1 MEAAMAKLFKNNGLT
16 ITLMALF
23 AISILGQWIAG
34 WHVENEELVRHGR
47 DSISLGAYTIDP
59 AFLSS
64 VFENWESEFLQ
75 MSTYVVLTAMLFQR
89 GSAESRDPDD
99 PPRDEDLA
107 AQARKPGAPRI
118 LMAGE
123 AARWVY
129 ARSLGI
135 VLFIL
140 FLLSFLLHWRSSA
153 AAAAEEALEH
163 GEAPLGALAYLGDAQ
178 LWFESFQNWQSEFLS
193 TAVLIVLSIWLRQR
207 ESPESKAV
215 AAPHD
220 ETGAA

>member
-1 MEAAMAKLFKNNGLT
+1 MAKLFKNNGLT
-16 ITLMALF
+16 IALMALF
-23 AISILGQWIAG
+23 LFSILGQWVAG
-34 WHVENEELVRHGR
+34 WHVENEELLRHGEEA
-47 DSISLGAYTIDP
+47 ISLGAYTLDP
-59 AFLSS
+59 SFLSS

-75 MSTYVVLTAMLFQR
+75 MSTYVVLTAMLIQR

-99 PPRDEDLA
+99 PPRDSHLER
-107 AQARKPGAPRI
+107 QAHSRGAPKI
-118 LMAGE
+118 LSAGRL
-123 AARWVY
+123 ARALY

-135 VLFIL
+135 ALFIL
-140 FLLSFLLHWRSSA
+140 FLLSFVLHWRASA
-153 AAAAEEALEH
+153 AMAAEEAEQH
-163 GEAPLGALAYLGDAQ
+163 GEPAVGALAYLGDPQ

-220 ETGAA
+220 ATGAA

>member
-1 MEAAMAKLFKNNGLT
+1 MVKFFKNNGLT
-16 ITLMALF
+16 VALMGLF
-23 AISILGQWIAG
+23 LVSIFGQWIAG
-34 WHVENEELVRHGR
+34 WHVENEELTRHGR
-47 DSISLGAYTIDP
+47 DAISLGAYTIDP

-75 MSTYVVLTAMLFQR
+75 MSAYVVLTAMLIQR

-99 PPRDEDLA
+99 PPRDSGLE

-118 LMAGE
+118 LMGGD
-123 AARWVY
+123 AARWLY
-129 ARSLGI
+129 AHSLGLA
-135 VLFIL
+135 LFAL
-140 FLLSFLLHWRSSA
+140 FLLSFLLHWWNSA
-153 AAAAEEALEH
+153 KATGEEALEH
-163 GEAPLGALAYLGDAQ
+163 GEAPLGVLAYLGDPQ

-215 AAPHD
+215 AAPND

>member
-1 MEAAMAKLFKNNGLT
+1 MAKFFKNNGLT
-16 ITLMALF
+16 ITLMLMF
-23 AISILGQWIAG
+23 LVSIVGQWFAG
-34 WHVENEELVRHGR
+34 WHVENEELSRHGR
-47 DSISLGAYTIDP
+47 DAISLGAYTIDP

-75 MSTYVVLTAMLFQR
+75 MSAYVVLTAVLIQR

-99 PPRDEDLA
+99 PPRDHDLEQ
-107 AQARKPGAPRI
+107 QARKAGAPKI
-118 LMAGE
+118 LRSGAL
-123 AARWVY
+123 ARALY

-135 VLFIL
+135 ALFIL
-140 FLLSFLLHWRSSA
+140 FLLSFLLHWRNSAKA
-153 AAAAEEALEH
+153 AAAEALEH
-163 GEAPLGALAYLGDAQ
+163 GEAAVSALAYLGDPQ

-220 ETGAA
+220 ATGAT

>member
-1 MEAAMAKLFKNNGLT
+1 MAKFLKNNGLT
-16 ITLMALF
+16 IALLGLF
-23 AISILGQWIAG
+23 LISISGQWISG
-34 WHVENEELVRHGR
+34 WKVDNEELVRHGQ
-47 DSISLGAYTIDP
+47 DAISLGAYTISP

-75 MSTYVVLTAMLFQR
+75 MSTYVVLTAILIQR

-99 PPRDEDLA
+99 PPRDSDLK
-107 AQARKPGAPRI
+107 AQARRPGAPPI
-118 LMAGE
+118 LMGGDT
-123 AARWVY
+123 ARWLY
-129 ARSLGI
+129 AHSLGMA
-135 VLFIL
+135 LFGL
-140 FLLSFLLHWRSSA
+140 FLLSFVLHWWNSA
-153 AAAAEEALEH
+153 KAAAEEALQH
-163 GEAPLGALAYLGDAQ
+163 GETPLGVLAYLGDPQ